1 MNIVRGSLAEGT
13 ETPPRPY
20 RLRDSGR
27 RDADPTEWTRP
38 LPPTL
43 WQRLDNEQR
52 ERHER
57 AVEAYAEA
65 AAKERELSVKARE
78 QAAADEARMRQA
90 VSEGSRPPKPKAVAA
105 GR

>member
-1 MNIVRGSLAEGT
+1 MAAQRRNVAAMNIVRGTLAEGT

-43 WQRLDNEQR
+43 WQRLDDEQ
-52 ERHER
+52 
-57 AVEAYAEA
+57 
-65 AAKERELSVKARE
+65 RELSVKARE